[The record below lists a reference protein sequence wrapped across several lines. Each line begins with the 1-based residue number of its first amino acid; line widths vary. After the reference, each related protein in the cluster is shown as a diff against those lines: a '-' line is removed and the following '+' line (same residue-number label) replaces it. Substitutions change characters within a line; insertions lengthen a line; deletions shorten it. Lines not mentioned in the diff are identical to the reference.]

1 MSKRKQLAA
10 MALGG
15 VGKIGMNMMV
25 YECDGKYIV
34 VDAGQSF
41 GDESTPGVDSII
53 PDTRFLREHHKDIE
67 AVFITHAHEDH
78 IGAIAYLWDDFGG
91 APVYASP
98 FCRMAIEDKLREL
111 GVKPGKNQLI
121 TAKPREV
128 IQAGPFDVEYVAVA
142 HSVLEAYGL
151 AIKTEYGTIVHTGD
165 YKFDASSPFGQD
177 TDSKRWGEIGKE
189 GVLAVF
195 GDSTNIFNQKETLG
209 EDQVAIHLEGLM
221 KNAKQRVFFA
231 AFASHMG
238 RNLKVA
244 EIAAQQGRKV
254 CFLGRTINR
263 MIGYSKEL
271 GYFPASLKNWVIDAE
286 QAAGLPPEKVF
297 IFASGTQGEPGSSL
311 TRLGHGQEVRGLR
324 IHPGDTV
331 IYSSRMIPGNE
342 RPILDVIS
350 GLYERGADV
359 IGELVDKKTHVSGHG
374 GRPDIQRM
382 YKLLNPKYVVPVH
395 GEGLHLVEH
404 ANVAKSWGYKPLRL
418 KGGHKLVLAPG
429 DAHVAEHTYPHGANY
444 VDGLNILNSEALPIK
459 ERKKMSYNG
468 VVSAAL
474 AVRRSN
480 GEWVGDLTLST
491 KGLIDERL
499 QRKMIDKASGNAM
512 KVLDSLFPDG
522 FIDDQ
527 NQAREAISQSVR
539 KSFRADRG
547 KEPVVIVNIVEV

>member
-15 VGKIGMNMMV
+15 VGQIGMNMMV

-41 GDESTPGVDSII
+41 ADEHNPGVDSII
-53 PDTRFLREHHKDIE
+53 PDTRFLREHQKDIE

-91 APVYASP
+91 APVFASQ
-98 FCRMAIEDKLREL
+98 FARMAVEDKLREL
-111 GVKPGKNQLI
+111 GVKPGKQQLI
-121 TAKPREV
+121 TAKPYEP
-128 IQAGPFDVEYVAVA
+128 IKAGAFSVEYVPVA
-142 HSVLEAYGL
+142 HSILEAFGL
-151 AIKTEYGTIVHTGD
+151 AIKTDYGTIVHTGD
-165 YKFDASSPFGQD
+165 YKFDPSSPFGQD
-177 TDSKRWGEIGKE
+177 TDAKRWGEIGKD

-195 GDSTNIFNQKETLG
+195 GDSTNIFNLKETLG
-209 EDQVAIHLEGLM
+209 EDLVAAHIEGLI
-221 KNAKQRVFFA
+221 KNAKQKVFFA

-244 EIAAQQGRKV
+244 EIAAANGRKV
-254 CFLGRTINR
+254 CFLGRTVNR
-263 MIGYSKEL
+263 MIGYAKEL
-271 GYFPASLKNWVIDAE
+271 GYYPATLKNWVIDAE
-286 QAAGLPPEKVF
+286 QAAGMPPEKVF
-297 IFASGTQGEPGSSL
+297 IFASGTQGEGGSSL

-324 IHPGDTV
+324 VNPGDTV

-342 RPILDVIS
+342 RPILDVVS
-350 GLYERGADV
+350 GLYERGAHV
-359 IGELVDKKTHVSGHG
+359 INELTDRKTHVSGHG

-418 KGGHKLVLAPG
+418 KAGHKLVLAPG
-429 DAHVAEHTYPHGANY
+429 EAHVAEHTYHHGFNY
-444 VDGLNILNSEALPIK
+444 VDGLNILNTEALPIK
-459 ERKKMSYNG
+459 ERKKMAYNG

-474 AVRRSN
+474 ALRKSN
-480 GEWVGDLTLST
+480 GQWVGDLTLST
-491 KGLIDERL
+491 RGLIDERL
-499 QRKMIDKASGNAM
+499 QRKMIDKAAGNAM

-527 NQAREAISQSVR
+527 NQAREAITQSVR

-547 KEPVVIVNIVEV
+547 KEPVIMVNFVEV